1 MTLKFRL
8 FKHDK
13 AADGSDQ
20 IHVRTVLSVPEFE
33 ELSKLLGFDEGG
45 GLATAGNVTRG
56 GIEDIG
62 TAPWFGC
69 KITPDGPEP
78 QLGASLPPAV
88 IEMTTTTPR
97 GEVVADETD

>member
-1 MTLKFRL
+1 MMFKFWL
-8 FKHDK
+8 FKHHK
-13 AADGSDQ
+13 ADDGSDQ
-20 IHVRTVLSVPEFE
+20 ICLQTVLSVPEFV

-78 QLGASLPPAV
+78 ALGTSLPPAV

-97 GEVVADETD
+97 GEVVVDETD